1 MTEPMHEPQHAVP
14 SPQPAVPGR
23 PATPAPTPAS
33 VNGDVPVEAWR
44 RDLEQISEAP
54 STERHGLLSTLLDDL
69 DAQVSSL

>member
-1 MTEPMHEPQHAVP
+1 MTEPMHEPQQA
-14 SPQPAVPGR
+14 
-23 PATPAPTPAS
+23 
-33 VNGDVPVEAWR
+33 DVPVEAWR